1 MSRPI
6 LVANWKNYPA
16 SSEEASFIL
25 KGLAKKSS
33 VYKKLTTFIAPPTTY
48 FESVSKRV
56 KSFASLASQD
66 IPEDINGT
74 HTSVV
79 SPDILKSFGVKLS
92 IIGHSE
98 RRALGETDKKVSEK
112 IKVALKSGII
122 PLVCVG
128 EMVRDHEGNYFE
140 FISEQI
146 RRSLAS
152 VSRAVDA
159 EKIVIA
165 YEPIWAIGKKATG
178 VVEPADLAQMV
189 IFIKKVLT
197 EMFDR
202 KTAEKVSILY
212 GGSVDAFNAATL
224 ATTSIKGFLVG
235 RASLEAKTFA
245 VIAEALIKK

>member
-1 MSRPI
+1 VSRQI
-6 LVANWKNYPA
+6 LVANWKNYP
-16 SSEEASFIL
+16 SSAEEASFIL
-25 KGLAKKSS
+25 KGLAKKSP
-33 VYKKLTTFIAPPTTY
+33 VYKKLSTFIAPPTTY

-66 IPEDINGT
+66 IPEGINGT

-79 SPDILKSFGVKLS
+79 TPDILKSFGVKLS
-92 IIGHSE
+92 IVGHSE
-98 RRALGETDKKVSEK
+98 RRALGETDKMVSEK
-112 IKVALKSGII
+112 IAVALKSGII

-128 EMVRDHEGNYFE
+128 EIARDHEGNYFE
-140 FISEQI
+140 FISEELKH
-146 RRSLAS
+146 SLHG
-152 VSRAVDA
+152 VSKSEAQ
-159 EKIVIA
+159 KIVIA

-212 GGSVDAFNAATL
+212 GGSVDAQNASSLSDTG
-224 ATTSIKGFLVG
+224 IKGFLVG
-235 RASLEAKTFA
+235 RASLDAKTFA
-245 VIAEALIKK
+245 GIAEALIKK